1 MASGLSPK
9 LPLVVS
15 EVFGPYDLNTNFED
29 LAKQNLKML
38 ILTIP
43 GERIMDLRF
52 GVGLKAYLFEQNNS
66 NTYTTIE
73 SKIREQ
79 VRRYLKYIQIDDIR
93 FQIPEQNPDLYPH
106 NLSVSISFTILPLQL
121 STLLQID
128 VDQPI

>member
-1 MASGLSPK
+1 MASGLSPQ
-9 LPLVVS
+9 LRLVVS
-15 EVFGPYDLNTNFED
+15 EVFGAYNLNTNFED

-43 GERIMDLRF
+43 GERIMDPNF
-52 GVGLKAYLFEQNNS
+52 GVGLRRYLFELNDS
-66 NTYTTIE
+66 NTYSAIS
-73 SKIREQ
+73 SKINEQ
-79 VRRYLKYIQIDDIR
+79 VQRYLSYIQIDDIQ
-93 FQIPEQNPDLYPH
+93 FQIPEGNPDLFPH

>member
-9 LPLVVS
+9 LPLTVS
-15 EVFGPYDLNTNFED
+15 EVFGPYNLNVTFEE

-43 GERIMDLRF
+43 GERIMDPNF
-52 GVGLKAYLFEQNNS
+52 GVGLRRYLFEFNGS
-66 NTYTTIE
+66 NTYSLIE

-79 VRRYLKYIQIDDIR
+79 VGRYLSYIQIDNIQ
-93 FQIPEQNPDLYPH
+93 FQIPEGNPDLYPH
-106 NLSVSISFTILPLQL
+106 NLSVAISFTILPLQQ
-121 STLLQID
+121 STSLQID

>member
-1 MASGLSPK
+1 MASGLSPQ

-15 EVFGPYDLNTNFED
+15 EVFGPYNLNTNFED
-29 LAKQNLKML
+29 LARQNLKML

-43 GERIMDLRF
+43 GERIMDPNF
-52 GVGLKAYLFEQNNS
+52 GVGLRRYLFEQNDS
-66 NTYTTIE
+66 NTYSAIS
-73 SKIREQ
+73 SKINEQ
-79 VRRYLKYIQIDDIR
+79 VQRYLSYIQIDDIQ
-93 FQIPEQNPDLYPH
+93 FQIPEGNPDLFPH

>member
-1 MASGLSPK
+1 MASGLSPQ

-15 EVFGPYDLNTNFED
+15 EVFGAYNLNTNFEE

-43 GERIMDLRF
+43 GERVMDPEF
-52 GVGLKAYLFEQNNS
+52 GVGLRKYLFELNDT
-66 NTYTTIE
+66 NTYTNIE
-73 SKIREQ
+73 LRIREQ
-79 VRRYLKYIQIDDIR
+79 VQRYLSYIQIDNID
-93 FQIPEQNPDLYPH
+93 FQIPEGNPDLFPH

>member
-1 MASGLSPK
+1 MASGLSPQ

-15 EVFGPYDLNTNFED
+15 EVFGPYSLNTNFED
-29 LAKQNLKML
+29 LARQNLKML

-43 GERIMDLRF
+43 GERIMDPNF
-52 GVGLKAYLFEQNNS
+52 GVGLRRYLFEQNDS
-66 NTYTTIE
+66 NTYSVIS
-73 SKIREQ
+73 SKINEQ
-79 VRRYLKYIQIDDIR
+79 VQRYLSYIQIDDIQ
-93 FQIPEQNPDLYPH
+93 FQIPEGNPDLFPH

>member
-1 MASGLSPK
+1 MASGLSPQ

-15 EVFGPYDLNTNFED
+15 EVFGAYNLNTNFEE

-38 ILTIP
+38 ISTIP
-43 GERIMDLRF
+43 GERIMDPEF
-52 GVGLKAYLFEQNNS
+52 GVGLRKYLFELNDT
-66 NTYTTIE
+66 NTYTNIE
-73 SKIREQ
+73 LRIREQ
-79 VRRYLKYIQIDDIR
+79 VQRYLSYIQIDNID
-93 FQIPEQNPDLYPH
+93 FQIPEGNPDLFPH

>member
-15 EVFGPYDLNTNFED
+15 EVFGPYELNTNFED
-29 LAKQNLKML
+29 LARQNLKML
-38 ILTIP
+38 ILTVP
-43 GERIMDLRF
+43 GERIMDPIF
-52 GVGLKAYLFEQNNS
+52 GVGLKAYLFEKNDS
-66 NTYTTIE
+66 STYTTIE
-73 SKIREQ
+73 NNIRKQ
-79 VRRYLKYIQIDDIR
+79 TAKYLSYIQIDKVE
-93 FQIPEQNPDLYPH
+93 FQIPEQNPDLFPN

>member
-1 MASGLSPK
+1 MASGLSPQ

-15 EVFGPYDLNTNFED
+15 EVFGAYNLNTNFEE

-43 GERIMDLRF
+43 GERIMDPEF
-52 GVGLKAYLFEQNNS
+52 GVGLRKYLFELNDT
-66 NTYTTIE
+66 NTYTNIE
-73 SKIREQ
+73 LRIREQ
-79 VRRYLKYIQIDDIR
+79 VQRYLSYIQIDNID
-93 FQIPEQNPDLYPH
+93 FQIPEGNPDLFPH

>member
-9 LPLVVS
+9 LPLVVR